1 MSPTVSVSSS
11 GIPVSTKSHSGAG
24 ANNQNAVSVDLV
36 SKSHYHNEGTAMHHT
51 TRKALGVHGLA
62 PSRIESLEI
71 QKRRA
76 MVQLRSKQSMI
87 EKYIF
92 MAQMRNTNIR
102 LFYKIVCDELEEL
115 APVIYTPTVGHA
127 CVEWSNIYPF
137 LAPPGTPDGLYLT
150 QADLPNIKELIRT
163 YQPFPTDPHPFS
175 PEIAVI
181 SDGSRILGLG
191 DLGVNGMG
199 IPIGKLQLYVAGA
212 GIDPRR
218 TLPIMLDLGTNNDK
232 FLEDDFYLGVRN
244 KRPNDDVFYDAVDQ
258 VLSALYSEFPELL
271 VQFEDWSSEHAFG
284 LLEKY
289 QHKTFCFNDDIQGTG
304 AVILSGL
311 MNAYKIVANEDKV
324 SAKDHRI
331 VFFGAG
337 SAGIGV
343 AKQIKDYFVIEH
355 GFTEEEARKVFYI
368 VDSKGLITNDRG
380 DRLAEHKKYFSR
392 DDNNG
397 QQFKDLLD
405 IINYVKPTTLIGLSS
420 QPQTFT
426 EPILRRMAEL
436 NKQPVVFPLSNPST
450 QAECTFAQAME
461 FTENR
466 VLFASGTAFPTYTI
480 TETGAVKIP
489 GQGNNFYIFPGLGLG
504 ASIAKPAHITDNMV
518 YQSAAALADC
528 LTPEEKGERRL
539 YPNLKRIRQI
549 SAEVAA
555 AVCIEAVK
563 EGLARNPEIESVV
576 KDRDQLIKYVM
587 ERMWTPESDGYGAEK
602 SISKI

>member
-1 MSPTVSVSSS
+1 MFRYCHAFHHSKGSRSSRS
-11 GIPVSTKSHSGAG
+11 RSFSHWELGGTKTQSFGAT
-24 ANNQNAVSVDLV
+24 QIQAVYAWQV
-36 SKSHYHNEGTAMHHT
+36 H
-51 TRKALGVHGLA
+51 VHGSNAKYEYSPILQDCLRWIRGKDRRSLLWFA
-62 PSRIESLEI
+62 P
-71 QKRRA
+71 
-76 MVQLRSKQSMI
+76 
-87 EKYIF
+87 IF
-92 MAQMRNTNIR
+92 LHIDVREHYLYAKHSIR
-102 LFYKIVCDELEEL
+102 FPQQEL

-150 QADLPNIKELIRT
+150 QADLPNIKEVIRN
-163 YQPFPTDPHPFS
+163 YRPFPADPNPFS

-218 TLPIMLDLGTNNDK
+218 TMPIMLDLGTNNDK
-232 FLEDDFYLGVRN
+232 YLNDEFYLGVRS
-244 KRPNDDVFYDAVDQ
+244 KRPDDNMFYDAVDQ

-311 MNAYKIVANEDKV
+311 MNAYKIVAREDNV
-324 SAKDHRI
+324 QAKDQRI

-343 AKQIKDYFVIEH
+343 AKQIKDYFLIEH

-405 IINYVKPTTLIGLSS
+405 IINYVKPTT
-420 QPQTFT
+420 
-426 EPILRRMAEL
+426 
-436 NKQPVVFPLSNPST
+436 
-450 QAECTFAQAME
+450 
-461 FTENR
+461 
-466 VLFASGTAFPTYTI
+466 
-480 TETGAVKIP
+480 
-489 GQGNNFYIFPGLGLG
+489 
-504 ASIAKPAHITDNMV
+504 
-518 YQSAAALADC
+518 
-528 LTPEEKGERRL
+528 
-539 YPNLKRIRQI
+539 
-549 SAEVAA
+549 
-555 AVCIEAVK
+555 
-563 EGLARNPEIESVV
+563 
-576 KDRDQLIKYVM
+576 
-587 ERMWTPESDGYGAEK
+587 
-602 SISKI
+602 